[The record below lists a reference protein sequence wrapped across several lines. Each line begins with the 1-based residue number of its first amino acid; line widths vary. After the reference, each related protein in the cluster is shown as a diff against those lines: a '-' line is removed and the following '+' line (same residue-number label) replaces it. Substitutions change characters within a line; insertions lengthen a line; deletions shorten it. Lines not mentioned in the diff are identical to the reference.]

1 MLSKA
6 LIFSEAA
13 VRGKSLQIVSYRR
26 SQLANHKSA
35 EKRAR
40 QSLRRAARN
49 NQTKSKVKTVE
60 RRVLEAIQA
69 KSKDI
74 ETALREYTSQIMKA
88 VAKGAMKKETASRK
102 VGRISKRAQS
112 AQA

>member
-1 MLSKA
+1 M
-6 LIFSEAA
+6 
-13 VRGKSLQIVSYRR
+13 
-26 SQLANHKSA
+26 ANHKSA

-40 QSLRRAARN
+40 QSIKRAARN

-60 RRVLEAIQA
+60 RKVLEAIAA

-88 VAKGAMKKETASRK
+88 VSKGAIKRETASRH
-102 VGRISKRAQS
+102 VGRISKRAQAAS
-112 AQA
+112 ATK